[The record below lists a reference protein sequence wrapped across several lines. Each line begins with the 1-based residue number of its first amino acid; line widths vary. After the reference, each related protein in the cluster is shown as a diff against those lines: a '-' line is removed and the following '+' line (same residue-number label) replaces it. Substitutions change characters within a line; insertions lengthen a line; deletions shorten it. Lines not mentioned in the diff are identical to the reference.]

1 MSSKIRKAALFAG
14 VSAVT
19 AGFAS
24 VGNAQSVAQVDVISS
39 PGNVLASAQ
48 NNSASTSASAT
59 GNNVQPVFGNDPNTY
74 AVQNSTVTITGNN
87 GQAPTVSASTS
98 GNSAG
103 QTLGVSTVNQLSGSG
118 VARTSVSSSAGA
130 TTVGNGT
137 DADLGVYSAQS
148 VVAGATTSATASGS
162 KSISSNRGASAST
175 LTVANGVDAA
185 SAASNSSTSAFTA
198 SGANAMTASVGV
210 GTAQRTEANVAAT
223 ASTSNSVLI
232 TGAPTGVPALSVS
245 TVSVT
250 GNVEQAVASGNT
262 TTNSAD
268 LSGLNSFTS
277 AAGTGE
283 PNFATAAASNGG
295 SIGVAAI
302 QAAASQSTSA
312 IVDNIA
318 VSSRIAVVID
328 TAVSNVNND
337 DNTLAATAQSN
348 LGDNSVAF
356 DAVNVAGAVNNV
368 AAVTSVQNAA
378 TTTTVA
384 QVRTDTSADY
394 AVFND
399 MSGVVISSSVS
410 ASDNDVSAL
419 AAVNRVANEVSA
431 TAANAISTPST
442 NTAQVSAGAG
452 VSATGAFTVGS
463 SQQASGV
470 NAVASLTNASTV
482 AGVPTNGTAVRTAV
496 GVDVLG
502 SSVVSDGNTQSASA
516 AGNVTVGAGNA
527 LSLAGS
533 TISANAAVGSVQSVQ
548 GALTALVGSAGTPA
562 VAGFSVDATG
572 TSAPSGATFT
582 FTGTAPATLTQYN
595 ALVAAYAG
603 NPNYSFGPLVGG
615 NFIVTISN
623 LVAPINGTT
632 PLMSAA
638 QAAVPGAGGVSI
650 AVGNDIVGSTVR
662 MADNASSGD
671 VIGNA
676 ARNSLAVN
684 GTTSV
689 SVANTGSAASVNL
702 SSDASSSASVANRQA
717 VAAVSTL
724 RSAVAGQYLT
734 SAGDD
739 VGNGTVAGGATVLVD
754 GNTLASSV
762 TGNSASNASALS
774 GGTLAATSA
783 LSNDQ
788 LANVGTYTAGIGSDA
803 SATVQVG
810 DDVLLSSV
818 TVSGNG
824 TSAAILANDAVNS
837 VSATASQGINR
848 GDQADNASSTSG
860 LTVLADYALGNAQL
874 QNATEAA
881 TAYGQFS
888 VQGLSGVNAASD
900 QSALAVSGN
909 SVAASADGNAA
920 RSTIALDAGSVSS
933 NGGINNYQISG
944 GELDAVSGA
953 VGAPAS
959 AQIAYGYANGGSLSV
974 TGNGFTASSQAN
986 LASSAVNVA
995 SDTGI
1000 AGDNDPT
1007 SSANAGQAASDYA
1020 AYSTQGVNN
1029 GGTFNSASVLASAS
1043 IGLSGV
1049 NGAVNLGGPTGQG
1062 STTTNATVDVS
1073 GNVARAAVGGNA
1085 AATSVSLDAAT
1096 VAATSAATS
1105 LQSAG
1110 QALSASVQSGSGA
1123 AVTLAS
1129 AADDSTVSVDGNRF
1143 SAIVSG
1149 NEGETTLAVD
1159 GGTAITSVL
1168 SQNGQATVVG
1178 ASADYAL
1185 YNQQSANVGADA
1197 DQASA
1202 SGTFTANVGG
1212 RAVTAES
1219 LIGSTVSASDNELL
1233 AAGQSNVA
1241 TNEVALSGGSI
1252 DATAAL
1258 ANAQTGERSVFA
1270 TVAGGSRAGVTLAG
1284 RVDVSSVAVEG
1295 NEFAAVT
1302 AGNAATNMVSAA
1314 AANAIAQPSTLS
1326 ATADASNT
1334 ASATFAAR
1342 NVQTLGNSTIPTLS
1356 ANANG
1361 QFTIDSTV
1369 PVAAAALVTNS
1380 SVSASDN
1387 VLRSAVQGNFADTT
1401 VAVAGSGVQATGA
1414 LMNLQTGLG
1423 FFSASTIGSAG
1434 VAVTGSTVDL
1444 IQGSTV
1450 AADGNAFAAAST
1462 VNTASNTVSVSG
1474 AQAATS
1480 AALANGGAT
1489 ANAASIIGNADYA
1502 LSNNQQGG
1510 SALVNDARSFGSVA
1524 VSNPISVV
1532 VGSNVSASGND
1543 VSADAQTNVAD
1554 NTLSIEG
1561 GSVALSAALT
1571 SLQDGGPAT
1580 SSANMVIA
1588 APASVVTSIV
1598 SLDANTA
1605 SASSIANDVSNTLT
1619 AASDAVLAT
1628 RTSPVANAT
1637 ASTTAVLPTNTTA
1650 DFALAN
1656 RQTSGIGSVAASS
1669 VQTISNNDDGLNVT
1683 SGTQSSTV
1691 SIDGNVNQSEALAN
1705 RANNALALSGNTVGA
1720 TGAVTNRQS
1729 NGVSVNGSANTTV
1742 DLALNTSVAPVGVN
1756 QSSATISGN
1765 STLARAGGSN
1775 ASNSLSVSATNL
1787 AAGAA
1792 GMGTPATSLNAG
1804 MATGSASA
1812 PYAVLNNQGNTGA
1825 INATANV
1832 TYGAG
1837 FSGTAPTQVGNSA
1850 VALNGNTVTAV
1861 GYGNAATNTLNLTAL
1876 NGTGSS
1882 TGPVTSSVAS
1892 VQNNSGAVTATAGFN
1907 SANTHGVTNVVSN
1920 SSMGLN
1926 GNAASASAFGNS
1938 SVNAATLGGTNLTV
1952 GN

>member
-1 MSSKIRKAALFAG
+1 MNSRISKAALFAG

-19 AGFAS
+19 AGIGNGAS
-24 VGNAQSVAQVDVISS
+24 AQSIAQVDVVAS
-39 PGNVLASAQ
+39 PGNIVASAQ

-74 AVQNSTVTITGNN
+74 AVQNSTITITDNN

-118 VARTSVSSSAGA
+118 VGRTSVSSSAGA

-137 DADLGVYSAQS
+137 DADLGAYSAQS
-148 VVAGATTSATASGS
+148 VVAGATTLATASGS

-175 LTVANGVDAA
+175 LTVANGVDSA
-185 SAASNSSTSAFTA
+185 SASSNSSTSAFTV

-210 GTAQRTEANVAAT
+210 GTAQRTEASVAAT
-223 ASTSNSVLI
+223 AATSNSVLI
-232 TGAPTGVPALSVS
+232 TGAPNASPALSTS
-245 TVSVT
+245 SVSVT
-250 GNVEQAVASGNT
+250 GNAEQAVASGNT

-268 LSGLNSFTS
+268 LSGLNSLIS
-277 AAGTGE
+277 NGSVA
-283 PNFATAAASNGG
+283 PNFAQTGASNEG
-295 SIGVAAI
+295 SAGVAAI

-312 IVDNIA
+312 IVDNTA
-318 VSSRIAVVID
+318 VSSRIAVTGDVS
-328 TAVSNVNND
+328 ASSVSNANNA
-337 DNTLAATAQSN
+337 LSATAQSN
-348 LGDNSVAF
+348 LGDNSIAL
-356 DAVNVAGAVNNV
+356 DAVNIAGAVNNV
-368 AAVTSVQNAA
+368 AAVTSVQTAA

-384 QVRTDTSADY
+384 QVRTDSSADY

-399 MSGVVISSSVS
+399 VSGTVSGASSLN

-419 AAVNRVANEVSA
+419 AAVNRVTNEVSA
-431 TAANAISTPST
+431 SAANAISTPST
-442 NTAQVSAGAG
+442 NTAQVSAGPG
-452 VSATGAFTVGS
+452 VSATGAFTVAS
-463 SQQASGV
+463 SQQATGV
-470 NAVASLTNASTV
+470 SAVASLTNASTV

-502 SSVVSDGNTQSASA
+502 SSVVSDGNTQSATA

-527 LSLAGS
+527 MSLAGS
-533 TISANAAVGSVQSVQ
+533 TISANAAVGSDQSVQ

-572 TSAPSGATFT
+572 TSAPSGGTFT
-582 FTGTAPATLTQYN
+582 FTGTASATLTQYN

-603 NPNYSFGPLVGG
+603 NPNYSFGPLAGG
-615 NFIVTISN
+615 TFTVTISN

-632 PLMSAA
+632 PLTSAA

-689 SVANTGSAASVNL
+689 SVTSTVSASSVNAGN
-702 SSDASSSASVANRQA
+702 DAASSASVANRQA
-717 VAAVSTL
+717 VEGVSTL

-734 SAGDD
+734 SVGDD

-762 TGNSASNASALS
+762 TGNSASNVSALS

-837 VSATASQGINR
+837 VTASATQGINP
-848 GDQADNASSTSG
+848 GDQANNASSTPA
-860 LTVLADYALGNAQL
+860 LTVLADYALGNAQR

-881 TAYGQFS
+881 TTYGQFS
-888 VQGLSGVNAASD
+888 IQGLSGVNAASD

-933 NGGINNYQISG
+933 NGGINNYQISS
-944 GELDAVSGA
+944 GELDAVTGA
-953 VGAPAS
+953 AGAPAS
-959 AQIAYGYANGGSLSV
+959 AQIAYGYANGGSLGV

-986 LASSAVNVA
+986 LASSAINVA

-1007 SSANAGQAASDYA
+1007 SRANFGAAASDYA
-1020 AYSTQGVNN
+1020 AYSTQGVSN

-1049 NGAVNLGGPTGQG
+1049 NGAGNLGGPTGQG

-1073 GNVARAAVGGNA
+1073 DNVARAAVGGNA

-1105 LQSAG
+1105 LQSVG

-1123 AVTLAS
+1123 SVTLAS
-1129 AADDSTVSVDGNRF
+1129 AADDSTVTVDANRF

-1159 GGTAITSVL
+1159 GSTAITSVL
-1168 SQNGQATVVG
+1168 SQNGQATAVG

-1197 DQASA
+1197 DLASA
-1202 SGTFTANVGG
+1202 SATFTANVGG

-1258 ANAQTGERSVFA
+1258 ANEQTGERSVLA

-1284 RVDVSSVAVEG
+1284 RVDVSSVAVAE

-1302 AGNAATNMVSAA
+1302 AGNAATNTVSAT
-1314 AANAIAQPSTLS
+1314 AANAIAQPSTAS
-1326 ATADASNT
+1326 ATADPSNT

-1342 NVQTLGNSTIPTLS
+1342 NVQALGNSTVPTLS

-1361 QFTIDSTV
+1361 QFAIDNTV

-1414 LMNLQTGLG
+1414 LTNLQTGRG
-1423 FFSASTIGSAG
+1423 SFVASTNGSAG
-1434 VAVTGSTVDL
+1434 VSVTGSTADL

-1462 VNTASNTVSVSG
+1462 VNTASNTVSVTG
-1474 AQAATS
+1474 TQAATS

-1489 ANAASIIGNADYA
+1489 ANAASVIGNADYA

-1510 SALVNDARSFGSVA
+1510 STVANDARSFGSVA

-1588 APASVVTSIV
+1588 APASVATSIV

-1619 AASDAVLAT
+1619 GASDTVLAT
-1628 RTSPVANAT
+1628 RTNPVANAT
-1637 ASTTAVLPTNTTA
+1637 ASTTALLPTNTIA

-1656 RQTSGIGSVAASS
+1656 RQTNGIGNVTASS
-1669 VQTISNNDDGLNVT
+1669 VQDISNNDDGLNLT

-1691 SIDGNVNQSEALAN
+1691 SIGGNVNQSEALAN

-1729 NGVSVNGSANTTV
+1729 NGVSVNGSATTTV
-1742 DLALNTSVAPVGVN
+1742 DLALNTSNAAVGVN

-1792 GMGTPATSLNAG
+1792 GMTTPATSLNAG
-1804 MATGSASA
+1804 TATGSASA

-1850 VALNGNTVTAV
+1850 IALNGNRVTAV

-1876 NGTGSS
+1876 NGTGSP

-1892 VQNNSGAVTATAGFN
+1892 VQNNSGAVTVTAGFN
-1907 SANTHGVTNVVSN
+1907 PANAHGVTNVVSN
-1920 SSMGLN
+1920 SSIGLN